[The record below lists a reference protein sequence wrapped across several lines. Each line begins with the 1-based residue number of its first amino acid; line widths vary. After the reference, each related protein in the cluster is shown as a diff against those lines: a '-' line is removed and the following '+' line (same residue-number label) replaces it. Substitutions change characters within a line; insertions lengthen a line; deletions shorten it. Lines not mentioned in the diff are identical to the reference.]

1 MRRQS
6 RATNNKM
13 VVVFLPGMDRSDT
26 AAAGEAPPAGLGT
39 RRDVEAADRRAKR
52 ADQEEPEGKVQLQAG
67 ARHRGLDVFERR
79 YPSIAARWVHG
90 SHFGEDR
97 RSLYGARRSRPAQS
111 ADLLPDHKKTD
122 GPGCATPQLA
132 RLVIVAVVVGPCRPY
147 TGLNRLIVPLLQAAV
162 PLKVPR
168 TAPAAPCPAGWIPP
182 FHGAVTCGTFSFLP
196 ERGTVSRHLSG
207 GFYHSPEEFRDEVHT
222 TFNNAML
229 FNPPGNLV
237 HENARRLKT
246 TFDRKFSQVHLP
258 SAPGG
263 HEWGEGGATE
273 TTEGGVGEL
282 SDDRACASAG
292 DGPGEAS
299 MSPGEA
305 SMSTNAAAVAV
316 QSEME
321 AFAMELEPEDALR
334 PVLSDEDS
342 GEPAAC

>member
-1 MRRQS
+1 M
-6 RATNNKM
+6 
-13 VVVFLPGMDRSDT
+13 
-26 AAAGEAPPAGLGT
+26 
-39 RRDVEAADRRAKR
+39 
-52 ADQEEPEGKVQLQAG
+52 
-67 ARHRGLDVFERR
+67 
-79 YPSIAARWVHG
+79 
-90 SHFGEDR
+90 
-97 RSLYGARRSRPAQS
+97 
-111 ADLLPDHKKTD
+111 
-122 GPGCATPQLA
+122 
-132 RLVIVAVVVGPCRPY
+132 
-147 TGLNRLIVPLLQAAV
+147 
-162 PLKVPR
+162 
-168 TAPAAPCPAGWIPP
+168 
-182 FHGAVTCGTFSFLP
+182 
-196 ERGTVSRHLSG
+196 SG